1 VRPVFSLFLLC
12 LQLVR
17 LMAPMGWAQDPSTTS
32 QSIQVKNGYLVIA
45 TGSIG
50 DLNNLTFLLDTGT
63 SRTLLDARIAKRL
76 RLAEVAHRLTVFD
89 HEVEVKLVTL
99 PDLRLGAI
107 QARSPR
113 VIATDLSGVAQR
125 FGLHV
130 DAVIGMD
137 ILCLRNFGIDY
148 RSKRIWFDND
158 EPMPAALGVEG
169 RPQTYLIVKARID
182 NLPVALMTDTG
193 CEDVI
198 LFRNRLPDG
207 LRKDYSQP
215 SRAFTVAGE
224 APSEQIA
231 SGKLVVGISP
241 AHKVKFHILET
252 GNNDMG
258 YDGILGARA
267 LHASRIHFNFEK
279 RTVSWR

>member
-1 VRPVFSLFLLC
+1 MRLGFWSFLLW
-12 LQLVR
+12 LQLVGCTA
-17 LMAPMGWAQDPSTTS
+17 MTGWAQPLNTTS
-32 QSIQVKNGYLVIA
+32 VPIELKDGYLIIVR
-45 TGSIG
+45 GSIG
-50 DLNNLTFLLDTGT
+50 GLNNLTLLIDTGT
-63 SRTLLDARIAKRL
+63 SRTLVDARIAKRL
-76 RLAEVAHRLTVFD
+76 HLMGVAHRLTVFD
-89 HEVEVKLVTL
+89 HEVEVKVIML
-99 PDLRLGAI
+99 PDLHVGAI
-107 QARSPR
+107 QAEFPR

-137 ILCLRNFGIDY
+137 ILRLRSFGINYD
-148 RSKRIWFDND
+148 SKRIWFDTD
-158 EPMPAALGVEG
+158 EPMPAVLTPESRGQ
-169 RPQTYLIVKARID
+169 PYLIVNARID
-182 NLPVALMTDTG
+182 DLPVSLMIDTG

-224 APSEQIA
+224 APLEQIA
-231 SGKLVVGISP
+231 SGKLVVGVSQ
-241 AHKVKFHILET
+241 AHRVKFHIIET

-267 LHASRIHFNFEK
+267 LHASRIHFNFDR
-279 RTVSWR
+279 RTVTWR